1 VSDAPSIVGRTIS
14 HYTVLEKLGGGGMGV
29 VYKAE
34 DTRLGRNVALKF
46 LSDDISHDPQAIER
60 FRREARAASS
70 LNHPNICTIYDIG
83 EFESRP
89 FIAMELLEGQTL
101 KHRIAK
107 KSFALSELLDLG
119 IQISDALEAAHAKGI
134 VHRDIKPANI
144 FLVHRGPAKILDF
157 GLAKLATYRQS
168 SPESTSENSP
178 STQTHF
184 LDDKIL
190 TSTGSSVGTI
200 AYMSPEQARGEELDA
215 RTDLFSLGDVLYE
228 MATGVAPFS
237 GQTMALVF
245 DGILHSQP
253 TSATKLN
260 PRLPA
265 ALDNI
270 LDKALEKDP
279 GLRYQTATEFRADLK
294 RLKRDTDSGRSAT
307 VSASSGAI
315 SADNSAKQNPAHPA
329 WRTWLAA
336 AAAVIAA
343 LSFLFYFLSR
353 PVPPPRVLRTM
364 QLTNTNRPKSGVVTD
379 GSRLYFTQNIEGQSV
394 LSQVSV
400 TGGETF
406 PIPTSLENT
415 GFSNVF
421 DISSDGSA
429 LLMNTAQGT
438 SLDGPLW
445 SVPVLGGSPRRLGS
459 IEGHA
464 GAWSPDGKSLV
475 FGKGNELF
483 VAKSDGSSQRRILT
497 ASGTSSDLRWS
508 PDGASL
514 RFTVNDPATNIRS
527 IWESSAEGAN
537 ARLLLPAWNSP
548 ASQSS
553 GNWMPDGKYFV
564 FQALRDGT
572 ATVWT
577 YNEHGGLF
585 RSTSLEPA
593 LLTTGPMNVGSPVP
607 SRDGKKLFVQG
618 WQPRGEV
625 VRFDAKSGQFTPYLS
640 GISAMGLDFSRDG
653 QWVAYNDGSSGTMWR
668 SKVDGSQK
676 LQLVFPPLE
685 AYLPRWSPNGKQLA
699 FFGHPPGEPWQI
711 YLVPAGGGSPE
722 LVYRSKS
729 NLADPNWSPDGNSL
743 VFGENSLNNQGSAVY
758 LLDLKTRAAT
768 KLPGSDGL
776 YSPRWSPDGRF
787 IAALTLDSLKLMLF
801 DLSTHKW
808 TNLANIFVAYPSW
821 SRDGHYIY
829 FDGILDNEEG
839 FYRVQASSG
848 KLERLFSM
856 KGFQAAGGAFGNWT
870 GLAPD
875 ESPLLA
881 RDASI
886 QEIYALD
893 VDTP

>member
-1 VSDAPSIVGRTIS
+1 MSDTPSIVGRTIS

-144 FLVHRGPAKILDF
+144 FLVDRGPAKILDF
-157 GLAKLATYRQS
+157 GLAKLATYRQVT
-168 SPESTSENSP
+168 PESTSENSP
-178 STQTHF
+178 STQAHF

-245 DGILHSQP
+245 DGILHSHP
-253 TSATKLN
+253 ASATKLN
-260 PRLPA
+260 PRLPP

-279 GLRYQTATEFRADLK
+279 GLRYQTATEFRTDLK

-307 VSASSGAI
+307 VSGSSDAI
-315 SADNSAKQNPAHPA
+315 SVDGSARQNPAHPA

-336 AAAVIAA
+336 AAALVAA

-353 PVPPPRVLRTM
+353 QVPPPRVLRTM
-364 QLTNTNRPKSGVVTD
+364 QLTNSNRPKSGVVTD

-406 PIPTSLENT
+406 PIPISLENT

-421 DISSDGSA
+421 DISPDGSA

-475 FGKGNELF
+475 FGKGN
-483 VAKSDGSSQRRILT
+483 
-497 ASGTSSDLRWS
+497 
-508 PDGASL
+508 
-514 RFTVNDPATNIRS
+514 
-527 IWESSAEGAN
+527 
-537 ARLLLPAWNSP
+537 
-548 ASQSS
+548 
-553 GNWMPDGKYFV
+553 
-564 FQALRDGT
+564 
-572 ATVWT
+572 
-577 YNEHGGLF
+577 
-585 RSTSLEPA
+585 
-593 LLTTGPMNVGSPVP
+593 
-607 SRDGKKLFVQG
+607 
-618 WQPRGEV
+618 
-625 VRFDAKSGQFTPYLS
+625 
-640 GISAMGLDFSRDG
+640 
-653 QWVAYNDGSSGTMWR
+653 
-668 SKVDGSQK
+668 
-676 LQLVFPPLE
+676 
-685 AYLPRWSPNGKQLA
+685 
-699 FFGHPPGEPWQI
+699 
-711 YLVPAGGGSPE
+711 
-722 LVYRSKS
+722 
-729 NLADPNWSPDGNSL
+729 
-743 VFGENSLNNQGSAVY
+743 
-758 LLDLKTRAAT
+758 
-768 KLPGSDGL
+768 
-776 YSPRWSPDGRF
+776 
-787 IAALTLDSLKLMLF
+787 
-801 DLSTHKW
+801 
-808 TNLANIFVAYPSW
+808 
-821 SRDGHYIY
+821 
-829 FDGILDNEEG
+829 
-839 FYRVQASSG
+839 
-848 KLERLFSM
+848 
-856 KGFQAAGGAFGNWT
+856 
-870 GLAPD
+870 
-875 ESPLLA
+875 
-881 RDASI
+881 
-886 QEIYALD
+886 
-893 VDTP
+893 